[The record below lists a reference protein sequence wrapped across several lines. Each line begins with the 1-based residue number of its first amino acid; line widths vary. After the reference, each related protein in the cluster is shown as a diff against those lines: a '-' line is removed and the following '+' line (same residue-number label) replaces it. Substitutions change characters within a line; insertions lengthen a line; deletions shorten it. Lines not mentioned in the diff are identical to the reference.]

1 MSECNAHSKGK
12 SSFCEIFV
20 SAKNMHVYEY
30 MYWSMIKMY
39 FLLWITVKKSRKRKK
54 KKNPNR
60 ILDSSLYNEERILWF
75 CFLKYDVS
83 LNTLVLS
90 LCPNFE
96 YICRNILLYVSK

>member
-54 KKNPNR
+54 KK
-60 ILDSSLYNEERILWF
+60 
-75 CFLKYDVS
+75 
-83 LNTLVLS
+83 TLIESWTPV
-90 LCPNFE
+90 
-96 YICRNILLYVSK
+96 YIMKKGSFGSAF